1 VGIDWA
7 WELVFPR
14 DLSHF
19 RPVQSDPISKA
30 HFAPGEVLFRHN
42 EPLKELYA
50 IESGEAEIA
59 QRNDFNGEYRTL
71 QTLPAGS
78 VIGEAT
84 LSEYMSE
91 NMVVRARTPLDVYV
105 LGKDS
110 LTRLSKALAPV
121 EEIIERAVKRPRV
134 SIWRHHPTA
143 MQALATR
150 CVAELPTSYP
160 LLAAEARSTLG
171 SVYHQLIEN
180 KHGCVV
186 ITEAGRI
193 VGIATRSDLLAA
205 LARGATRE
213 TPIREAMNAKFICMM
228 QSDSAAKA
236 AERMADDGLKFLPVV
251 DDSGK
256 PTAVLTSDDFVRF
269 ALAMP
274 R

>member
-1 VGIDWA
+1 
-7 WELVFPR
+7 
-14 DLSHF
+14 
-19 RPVQSDPISKA
+19 
-30 HFAPGEVLFRHN
+30 
-42 EPLKELYA
+42 
-50 IESGEAEIA
+50 
-59 QRNDFNGEYRTL
+59 
-71 QTLPAGS
+71 
-78 VIGEAT
+78 
-84 LSEYMSE
+84 
-91 NMVVRARTPLDVYV
+91 
-105 LGKDS
+105 
-110 LTRLSKALAPV
+110 
-121 EEIIERAVKRPRV
+121 
-134 SIWRHHPTA
+134 
-143 MQALATR
+143 
-150 CVAELPTSYP
+150 